1 MISEAMALLHVEK
14 SESVITPK
22 SNVTTKVENI
32 VASVILSQKLDLDE
46 VASTIPN
53 VEYDPSNFPGLI
65 YRLKKPKTATLVF
78 STGKMVCTGAK
89 TEKQVKGAVQK
100 IVKSLDKAGF
110 MTKGRPTITIENI
123 VASGDLGF
131 PVDLE
136 RAAMTLEN
144 CMYEPEQFPGLVYRM
159 RDPKTVVLI
168 FGSGKIVI
176 AGAKWE
182 EQVPKVAR
190 RVRDRLLELN
200 LMRTWEVEED
210 G

>member
-1 MISEAMALLHVEK
+1 LISEAMALLHVEK

>member
-1 MISEAMALLHVEK
+1 LISEAMALLHVEK

-110 MTKGRPTITIENI
+110 RTKGRPTITIENV

-182 EQVPKVAR
+182 EQVPTVAR
-190 RVRDRLLELN
+190 RVMDRLLELD
-200 LMRTWEVEED
+200 LTGTWEVEED